1 VRQAY
6 HDELL
11 YRLLQ
16 TSFADL
22 DEAALSD
29 LWPRLEWQEIAGGQT
44 LMHEGEPGDA
54 LYLLVSGRLRAYV
67 RGDDAVPRA
76 VGEITR
82 GEIVGEMS
90 LFTGEPRMA
99 SVVAIRDSLL
109 VRLGK
114 EAFDGLLLRHVGL
127 ARALSSQVIRRL
139 KAPVARAAHP
149 RPITVGI
156 LPASTG
162 IDLAGFA
169 AALAQQLARFGR
181 TEVVDAAS
189 VQRELDQPD
198 ATLGPGAQADV
209 QRRITLLLDR
219 IEARHEFVILLAD
232 PDATAWTAR
241 CCRDADEL
249 LLLADATAEPKLHPI
264 ERLCLI
270 PQGHRAEV
278 AEVLLLL
285 HPRDCHTP
293 QGTRAWLDRRP
304 LAGQSR
310 LGTHLHLRQ
319 DSASDLARLARFL
332 NRSATGLVLAG
343 GGARGLAHL
352 GVLRA
357 LQEQGIE
364 VDAVGGTSIGAVMA
378 TYVGSRRPLDEVMAN
393 ARGALASNP
402 TGDLS
407 AMPWLSVFR
416 GARLR
421 RTLEAAVGALFV
433 RDAESVHLEDLWLP
447 TFFVATNYSQA
458 QEQVLARGPLV
469 RLLLASTAI
478 PGALP
483 PVLHDG
489 DLLCDGGSFNNFPV
503 DVMRAQHG
511 IGPVIGIDLDY
522 RQPLKVDLDELPG
535 GWSLFFDQWRAP
547 RRRRYRLPSLPTYL
561 MTVMVLYSISRSRRS
576 RTLTDLYFNPP
587 LERVGLLQWKR
598 FDRIVQRGYEHG
610 LAVLTE
616 RAASTPEV
624 G

>member
-1 VRQAY
+1 MRQPY

-16 TSFADL
+16 TSFGDL
-22 DEAALSD
+22 DEAAIRE
-29 LWPRLEWQEIAGGQT
+29 LWPLLEWIEISGGQT
-44 LMHEGEPGDA
+44 LMQQGEPGDA

-67 RGDDAVPRA
+67 RGDDGPPRP

-109 VRLGK
+109 VRLDK
-114 EAFDGLLLRHVGL
+114 QAFDTLLARH
-127 ARALSSQVIRRL
+127 ATMSRALSRQVIRRL
-139 KAPVARAAHP
+139 KAPVARAPYP
-149 RPITVGI
+149 RPITIG
-156 LPASTG
+156 LMPASAG
-162 IDLAGFA
+162 VDLGGFA

-181 TEVVDAAS
+181 TEVVDSAR
-189 VQRELDQPD
+189 VQRELESPD
-198 ATLGPGAQADV
+198 ATLGPQARVDAH
-209 QRRITLLLDR
+209 RRIALLLDR
-219 IEARHEFVILLAD
+219 IESRLEFVLLLAD
-232 PDATAWTAR
+232 PEPTAWTSR

-249 LLLADATAEPKLHPI
+249 LLLADADQPPALHPI
-264 ERLCLI
+264 ERLCLM
-270 PQGHRAEV
+270 PRGGTGAPDGEV
-278 AEVLLLL
+278 AEILLLL
-285 HPRDCHTP
+285 HPAERRAP

-304 LAGQSR
+304 LSG
-310 LGTHLHLRQ
+310 HLHLKQ
-319 DSASDLARLARFL
+319 GSAADLARLARFL

-357 LQEQGIE
+357 LQEQGIAI
-364 VDAVGGTSIGAVMA
+364 DAVGGTSIGAVMA
-378 TYVGSRRPLDEVMAN
+378 TYVGSDRPLPEVMDN
-393 ARGALASNP
+393 ARAALASNP

-407 AMPWLSVFR
+407 PMPWLSLFR

-421 RTLEAAVGALFV
+421 RTLEAAVRTLLGREPDQV
-433 RDAESVHLEDLWLP
+433 DLEDLWKP

-458 QEQVLARGPLV
+458 QEQVLRHGRLV
-469 RLLLASTAI
+469 KLLLASTAI

-483 PVLHDG
+483 PVLHG
-489 DLLCDGGSFNNFPV
+489 GELLCDGGSFNNFPV
-503 DVMRAQHG
+503 DVMRAQRG
-511 IGPVIGIDLDY
+511 VGSVIGIDLDY
-522 RQPLKVDLDELPG
+522 RQPLKVELDEVPG
-535 GWSLFFDQWRAP
+535 GWAMFLDQWRPP

-561 MTVMVLYSISRSRRS
+561 MTVMVLNSMARSRRS
-576 RTLTDLYFNPP
+576 RALTDLYFNPP

-616 RAASTPEV
+616 RAAKAPEV

>member
-1 VRQAY
+1 MRQPY

-16 TSFADL
+16 TSFGEL
-22 DEAALSD
+22 DEAAIGE
-29 LWPRLEWQEIAGGQT
+29 LWPLLQWVEVSGGQT
-44 LMHEGEPGDA
+44 LMRQGDPGDA

-67 RGDDAVPRA
+67 RGDDGPARA

-109 VRLGK
+109 VRLDK
-114 EAFDGLLLRHVGL
+114 EAFDTLLSRH
-127 ARALSSQVIRRL
+127 ATMSRALSRQVIRRL
-139 KAPVARAAHP
+139 KAPAARAPFP
-149 RPITVGI
+149 RPITIGLMPVSAGV
-156 LPASTG
+156 
-162 IDLAGFA
+162 DLAGFA
-169 AALAQQLARFGR
+169 TALAQQLARFGR
-181 TEVVDAAS
+181 TEVVDSAR
-189 VQRELDQPD
+189 VQRELESPD
-198 ATLGPGAQADV
+198 ATLGPQARVDAH
-209 QRRITLLLDR
+209 RRIALLLDR
-219 IEARHEFVILLAD
+219 IEARLEFVLLLAD
-232 PDATAWTAR
+232 PEPTAWTSR

-249 LLLADATAEPKLHPI
+249 LLLADADQPPALHAI
-264 ERLCLI
+264 ERLCLM
-270 PQGHRAEV
+270 PRGGAGASDGEV
-278 AEVLLLL
+278 AEILLLL
-285 HPRDCHTP
+285 HPAERRAP

-304 LAGQSR
+304 LSG
-310 LGTHLHLRQ
+310 HLHLKR
-319 DSASDLARLARFL
+319 DSVADLARLARFL

-357 LQEQGIE
+357 LQEQGIAI
-364 VDAVGGTSIGAVMA
+364 DAVGGTSIGAVMA
-378 TYVGSRRPLDEVMAN
+378 AYVGSDRPLPEVMDN
-393 ARGALASNP
+393 ARAALASNP

-407 AMPWLSVFR
+407 AMPWLSLFR

-421 RTLEAAVGALFV
+421 RTLEAAVRTLLGREPDQV
-433 RDAESVHLEDLWLP
+433 DLEDLWKP

-458 QEQVLARGPLV
+458 QEQVLRRGRLV
-469 RLLLASTAI
+469 KLLLASTAI

-483 PVLHDG
+483 PVLHEG
-489 DLLCDGGSFNNFPV
+489 ELLCDGGSFNNFPV
-503 DVMRAQHG
+503 DVMRAQRG
-511 IGPVIGIDLDY
+511 VGSVIGIDLDY
-522 RQPLKVDLDELPG
+522 RQPLKVELDEVPG
-535 GWSLFFDQWRAP
+535 GWAMFLDQWRTP

-561 MTVMVLYSISRSRRS
+561 MTVMVLNSMARSRRS
-576 RTLTDLYFNPP
+576 RALTDLYFNPP

-616 RAASTPEV
+616 RAARSPEV

>member
-1 VRQAY
+1 MRQPY

-16 TSFADL
+16 TSFGDL
-22 DEAALSD
+22 DEGAIRE
-29 LWPRLEWQEIAGGQT
+29 LWPLLDWVEISGGQT
-44 LMHEGEPGDA
+44 LMHQGDPGDA

-67 RGDDAVPRA
+67 RQDDGSQRA

-99 SVVAIRDSLL
+99 SVIAIRDSLL
-109 VRLGK
+109 VRLAKDG
-114 EAFDGLLLRHVGL
+114 FDTLLSRH
-127 ARALSSQVIRRL
+127 ASMSRALSRQVIRRL
-139 KAPVARAAHP
+139 KTPVARAPHP
-149 RPITVGI
+149 RPITIGL
-156 LPASTG
+156 LPASAG
-162 IDLAGFA
+162 VDLAGFA
-169 AALAQQLARFGR
+169 AALARQLARFGR
-181 TEVVDAAS
+181 TEVVDSAG
-189 VQRELDQPD
+189 VHRELESPD
-198 ATLGPGAQADV
+198 ATLGPQARVDMH
-209 QRRITLLLDR
+209 RRITLLLDR

-232 PDATAWTAR
+232 NEPTAWTAR

-249 LLLADATAEPKLHPI
+249 LLLADADQPPALHPI
-264 ERLCLI
+264 ERLCLL
-270 PQGHRAEV
+270 PRTERSEV
-278 AEVLLLL
+278 AQILLLL
-285 HPRDCHTP
+285 HPPERRTP

-304 LAGQSR
+304 VSG
-310 LGTHLHLRQ
+310 HLHLRQ
-319 DSASDLARLARFL
+319 GVAGDLARLARFL

-357 LQEQGIE
+357 LQEQGMAI
-364 VDAVGGTSIGAVMA
+364 DAVGGTSIGAVMA
-378 TYVGSRRPLDEVMAN
+378 TYVGSARPLAEVMDN
-393 ARGALASNP
+393 ARAALARNP

-421 RTLEAAVGALFV
+421 RTLETAVRSLLGRAADEV
-433 RDAESVHLEDLWLP
+433 DLEDLWLP
-447 TFFVATNYSQA
+447 TFFVATNYSLA
-458 QEQVLARGPLV
+458 QEQVLRRGRLV
-469 RLLLASTAI
+469 KLLLASTAI

-483 PVLHDG
+483 PVLHG
-489 DLLCDGGSFNNFPV
+489 GELLCDGGSFNNFPV
-503 DVMRAQHG
+503 DVMRAQRG

-522 RQPLKVDLDELPG
+522 RQPLKVELDEVPG
-535 GWSLFFDQWRAP
+535 GWAMFLDQWRPP

-561 MTVMVLYSISRSRRS
+561 MTVMVLNSMARSRRS
-576 RTLTDLYFNPP
+576 RALTDLYFNPP

-616 RAASTPEV
+616 RAAQSPEI